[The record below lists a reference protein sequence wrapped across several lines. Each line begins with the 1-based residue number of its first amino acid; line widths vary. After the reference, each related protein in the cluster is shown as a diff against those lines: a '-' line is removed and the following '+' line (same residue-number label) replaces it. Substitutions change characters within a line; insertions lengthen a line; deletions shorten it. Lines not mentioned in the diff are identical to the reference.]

1 MATYFSGRRLLKA
14 FSTHSPS
21 HRSRIDWRIF
31 EEWRDIDEGTASRC
45 GVEGTC
51 TVEVASGISEKS
63 MSTLKEVAGGTL
75 GLKDVWSL
83 KYELEE
89 NIGREVNWQISKR
102 SAKTFRIQPP
112 KCGRSALTVY
122 QLFRIYELTCSRKK
136 WFSFSEEKWIR
147 LNTRLIEERTN
158 NHDAIPDTVESD
170 PICNCPDAPPEPT
183 FDGLMQLSFGSI
195 GMRVPYRLTQAGLEL
210 QIDRQVI
217 SIGSTDLPALM
228 RRLEDG
234 LDVEMEASFVP
245 EPLRF
250 LGNVEDGAKLQ
261 GRMMTYVDETD
272 AFSSEVGS
280 VTEAG
285 FGVEIVVSG
294 QMPAGE
300 A

>member
-14 FSTHSPS
+14 FSTHSPN

-83 KYELEE
+83 KYDLEVS
-89 NIGREVNWQISKR
+89 IGREVNWQVSKR
-102 SAKTFRIQPP
+102 STKTFRIEPP

-122 QLFRIYELTCSRKK
+122 QLFRIYEITCSRKK
-136 WFSFSEEKWIR
+136 WFSFSDEKWIK
-147 LNTRLIEERTN
+147 LSTRLIEERTN
-158 NHDAIPDTVESD
+158 NHDAIPDTVEFD
-170 PICNCPDAPPEPT
+170 PICNCPEKPSEPT
-183 FDGLMQLSFGSI
+183 FDGLMQLNFGTI

-228 RRLEDG
+228 RSLEGG
-234 LDVEMEASFVP
+234 LDVEVEANLVP

-261 GRMMTYVDETD
+261 GRMMRYTDETD
-272 AFSSEVGS
+272 VFFSETGS
-280 VTEAG
+280 ITEAQ

-294 QMPAGE
+294 PMPAGE

>member
-112 KCGRSALTVY
+112 KCGTSALLTVY

-147 LNTRLIEERTN
+147 FE
-158 NHDAIPDTVESD
+158 H
-170 PICNCPDAPPEPT
+170 
-183 FDGLMQLSFGSI
+183 
-195 GMRVPYRLTQAGLEL
+195 
-210 QIDRQVI
+210 
-217 SIGSTDLPALM
+217 STH
-228 RRLEDG
+228 R
-234 LDVEMEASFVP
+234 
-245 EPLRF
+245 
-250 LGNVEDGAKLQ
+250 GAH
-261 GRMMTYVDETD
+261 
-272 AFSSEVGS
+272 
-280 VTEAG
+280 
-285 FGVEIVVSG
+285 
-294 QMPAGE
+294 
-300 A
+300 